1 MVPLQVTDPGCGNS
15 SYPKIL
21 NFSCGSLVISPCQLI
36 LFYFT
41 APFVFRFFLSQVWI
55 GAQEESILQL
65 DIIKQIDANDDSS
78 TWIRHYAGSTHGGL
92 FVVTC
97 LILWKHRNARIFNNV
112 VWENWFIISQIW
124 NLQSIIRKFFVPKPS
139 HVHDISARWIPPTS
153 NFIKLNT
160 DGSSLGNPDNVVFG
174 CLLCDSLGQWISSY
188 LGSCEI
194 ATCLFAELIAIYHG
208 INIAWNKETT
218 SAQKREEGAGRSCSE
233 KTVGE
238 MQGSFQPASIQEYN
252 ASLPY
257 EYEDRTIVNS
267 TSSIDAFNQL
277 TTSDDQMDILLVEKL
292 QAFLN
297 PVSNQSLKFC
307 CNLLLLGTNKI

>member
-1 MVPLQVTDPGCGNS
+1 MLGRIAPTLLNLLMASSPELISPMVPLQVTDPGCGNS

-208 INIAWNKETT
+208 INIAWNKGIRNLYCESDSKNFIQGLKVKT
-218 SAQKREEGAGRSCSE
+218 QKITHFIQFARPQFVTHTHVQKKSLS
-233 KTVGE
+233 
-238 MQGSFQPASIQEYN
+238 QGIFVER
-252 ASLPY
+252 LPLC
-257 EYEDRTIVNS
+257 I
-267 TSSIDAFNQL
+267 A
-277 TTSDDQMDILLVEKL
+277 K
-292 QAFLN
+292 
-297 PVSNQSLKFC
+297 
-307 CNLLLLGTNKI
+307 